1 MKTCEGDELP
11 TVPEL
16 AEALNVGF
24 LLAGRH
30 GRCGRVLA
38 QD

>member
-11 TVPEL
+11 AVSEL
-16 AEALNVGF
+16 AETLNVGF

-30 GRCGRVLA
+30 GRCERVLA